1 VTLTLGDPSLALNE
15 IGLTSVSAAELFRRL
30 QPTPHLAP
38 SLDFTIPSMGP
49 SLAQNIVLMRS
60 KQRLQ
65 NLNLTDITAAQL
77 INAVKKEER
86 SLSTSEWERKRL
98 RSYAST
104 LMTLMRWLVPKS
116 YTWDQPGSFPP
127 YTSTFTMEPVENDER
142 LLELRDLV
150 RKDFPGGKILDP
162 Y

>member
-1 VTLTLGDPSLALNE
+1 M
-15 IGLTSVSAAELFRRL
+15 
-30 QPTPHLAP
+30 PHLAP
-38 SLDFTIPSMGP
+38 PLGIRMGP

-86 SLSTSEWERKRL
+86 SLSTSGPEWERKRL

-104 LMTLMRWLVPKS
+104 L
-116 YTWDQPGSFPP
+116 
-127 YTSTFTMEPVENDER
+127 NDT
-142 LLELRDLV
+142 
-150 RKDFPGGKILDP
+150 
-162 Y
+162 YYAMA